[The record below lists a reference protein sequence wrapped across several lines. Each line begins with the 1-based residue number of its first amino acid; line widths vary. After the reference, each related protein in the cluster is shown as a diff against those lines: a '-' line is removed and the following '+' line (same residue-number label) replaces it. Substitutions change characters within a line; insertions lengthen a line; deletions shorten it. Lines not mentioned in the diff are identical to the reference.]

1 MTTVVETGAGAA
13 VKTSGLVTS
22 LDVPLGSSTAGD
34 FNLIWLSVN
43 TTGTG
48 ADPGSAAPTGWS
60 LVGSSYKTGSPSHRL
75 SCFIRQ
81 FTTGDVTTV
90 TCAWTGSGNAAG
102 QSIGYS
108 GVDSTTPIPE
118 SSFTSQSA
126 SSTSWATGTITTA
139 ALRMIASS
147 FGNRTSGT
155 SNVWSALAD
164 TVRGSAYVSSA
175 ANIVVQDTNGQ
186 VAAGSYSKSATFSV
200 ATSVGNMGIVALA
213 PSAAGTTYSGAGD
226 MNSVSSLSGAVTVT
240 EQLGAGMMSVSS
252 SSGAIGIQGASSM
265 NSVSSLIGAPTAS
278 YALAAAMTS
287 VSNLTGSTRT
297 PIANALLAGSK
308 IYVAHR
314 DGQSSVYGECTLEG
328 YKKSVQQYSK
338 AFLEIPVWMCS
349 TGEYVC
355 NHNQTTAANF
365 GTNYTITSTPWGT
378 LAPLTTLVGGNPIR
392 RLTDVLDDPALANA
406 YFVIDNKQ
414 DTNPATLIA
423 LMNAH
428 AAGRWMGKQ
437 LYTAAGTWLTACQ
450 NAGVPVWA
458 YFYPGQL
465 SNMSSVAASLPTS
478 KSIVIFGLGDFSTSP
493 IPIQSDSDTFHSFV
507 SANGL
512 FSWAHILATSAQKTN
527 ADTQATSSGRA
538 FDGYMMS
545 GFAALAPTDSALAA
559 AMMSQS
565 SLSGSSVRTTQ
576 AASAM
581 MSVSSFSGIASL
593 SVPEIAAMLSASHL
607 GSASSVFGAAAMNS
621 VSNLTGNPS
630 AGALPPLALHWTTSP
645 SDQLEVNYITIPT
658 LA

>member
-1 MTTVVETGAGAA
+1 MPTVAVSGTGAA
-13 VKTSGLVTS
+13 VKTTTLTTS
-22 LDVPLGSSTAGD
+22 LDVPLGSTTIGD

-43 TTGTG
+43 TSGTG
-48 ADPGSAAPTGWS
+48 ADPGSTPPTGWS
-60 LVGSSYKTGSPSHRL
+60 LVGSAGKTGTPYHRL

-81 FTTGDVTTV
+81 FTSGDVSTV
-90 TCAWTGSGNAAG
+90 TCPWTGSGNAAG
-102 QSIGYS
+102 ESIGYS
-108 GVDSTTPIPE
+108 GVDPVTPIPE

-126 SSTSWATGTITTA
+126 SSTSWATATITTA
-139 ALRMIASS
+139 ALRLIASS

-186 VAAGSYSKSATFSV
+186 VAAGSYSKTATFST

-213 PSAAGTTYSGAGD
+213 PSSGGTTFSGSGAA
-226 MNSVSSLSGAVTVT
+226 NSVSSLTGAVTVT

-265 NSVSSLIGAPTAS
+265 NSVSSLTGAATAS
-278 YALAAAMTS
+278 LVSAAVMTS

-297 PIANALLAGSK
+297 AIANALLAGPK

-314 DGQSSVYGECTLEG
+314 DGQASVYGECTLEG
-328 YKKSVQQYSK
+328 YKASISQYSK

-378 LAPLTTLVGGNPIR
+378 LASLTTLIGGNPIR

-406 YFVIDNKQ
+406 NFVIDNKQ

-428 AAGRWMGKQ
+428 APGRWMGKQ

-458 YFYPGQL
+458 YFYPSQL
-465 SNMSSVAASLPTS
+465 GNMASVAASLPTS

-493 IPIQSDSDTFHSFV
+493 IPVQSDSDTFHSFV

-512 FSWAHILATSAQKTN
+512 LSWAHILATSAQKTN
-527 ADTQATSSGRA
+527 ADSQATSSGRA

-565 SLSGSSVRTTQ
+565 SLAGSGNRTTQ

-581 MSVSSFSGIASL
+581 MSVSNLATAVSL
-593 SVPEIAAMLSASHL
+593 SVPEIAAMLSQSHL
-607 GSASSVFGAAAMNS
+607 GSASSQFGSSVMTS
-621 VSNLTGNPS
+621 VSHLTGNPS
-630 AGALPPLALHWTTSP
+630 AGALPPLALAWSTAP
-645 SDQLEVNYITIPT
+645 SDQLEINYITLPT
-658 LA
+658 IF